1 MKKKPASIAL
11 LMMATFFLPKHNL
24 VGHWITN
31 GANHSKVNIDFN
43 GNGTFKVSTRDR
55 VENEGLYTFYN
66 DTISITDK
74 NCGEIIQGIYKIT
87 FHTDDSASFK
97 VITDPCLER
106 SGEINGGIIIREPAN

>member
-1 MKKKPASIAL
+1 MDRKPVSIAM
-11 LMMATFFLPKHNL
+11 LMIATFFLSKHHL

-31 GANHSKVNIDFN
+31 GANNSKVYLDFN
-43 GNGTFKVSTRDR
+43 RDGTFKVSTKDR
-55 VENEGLYTFYN
+55 VENEGLYEFYN

-74 NCGEIIQGIYKIT
+74 NCGEKIQGIYKIT

-106 SGEINGGIIIREPAN
+106 AGEINGGIIIRVK